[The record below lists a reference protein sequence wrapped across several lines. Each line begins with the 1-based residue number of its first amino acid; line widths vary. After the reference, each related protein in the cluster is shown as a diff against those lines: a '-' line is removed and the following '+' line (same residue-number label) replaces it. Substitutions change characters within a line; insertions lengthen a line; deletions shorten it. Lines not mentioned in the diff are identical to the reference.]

1 MVTNNKYINNFVN
14 IANSY
19 INLGYW
25 PSHFKK
31 STSIIIPKPNKP
43 VYNSLISEN
52 ICLII
57 LNKLGKLI
65 EKVISKRLQIHSITS
80 NFVYPN
86 QLKGLR
92 YPFTLNMELYLA
104 YLIYNE

>member
-1 MVTNNKYINNFVN
+1 MTNNKYIDNFVN
-14 IANSY
+14 IANLY
-19 INLGYW
+19 VNLGYW
-25 PSHFKK
+25 PSYFKK
-31 STSIIIPKPNKP
+31 STLIIIPKPNKP
-43 VYNSLISEN
+43 VYNFLISEN

-80 NFVYPN
+80 NFVHPN

-104 YLIYNE
+104 YLIYTG